1 MQIPFKPQYIKYLDV
16 IGVFNI
22 VHETNDIP

>member
-1 MQIPFKPQYIKYLDV
+1 MQISFKPQYIKYFDV

-22 VHETNDIP
+22 VHETKDIP